1 MSQNHDDNSFPYKEM
16 EYNVHFRK
24 YIEQLTIPKFEI
36 HLTNINRNF
45 ALNKIQEYEIPI
57 PSDRPPHFSLFTL
70 HFSLP
75 PYLSIHRNRQ
85 ADLLNA
91 GQKTYAIGGPMGFEN
106 TITDG
111 IVSGLDNCRIKSNC
125 IFAADKN

>member
-85 ADLLNA
+85 QRPLEGRAKDLCNR
-91 GQKTYAIGGPMGFEN
+91 QP
-106 TITDG
+106 DG
-111 IVSGLDNCRIKSNC
+111 I
-125 IFAADKN
+125 